1 MAQEVYGEIKIIVR
15 ADEEKIN
22 TDECALSDE
31 FDNIVDQ
38 LEEWLKHKSAN
49 LTFVVE
55 AD

>member
-1 MAQEVYGEIKIIVR
+1 MAKIVYGEIKIIVST
-15 ADEEKIN
+15 DKEKIN
-22 TDECALSDE
+22 TDEYTLSNE

-49 LTFVVE
+49 LVFVIE